1 MQQAMNRYYQTQIMT
16 ATPEEL
22 TLMLYNGCIRFLKQ
36 TEASM
41 NNKNFS
47 EKSTFVSKALDI
59 LDELQ
64 VTLDMKYEISSQLSS
79 LYEYFKERLTY
90 ASIHMNTDVLRE
102 VITMMEELRD
112 TWQEAIKLV
121 KQ

>member
-47 EKSTFVSKALDI
+47 EKSTFISKALDI

>member
-1 MQQAMNRYYQTQIMT
+1 VQQAMNRYYQTQIMT

-64 VTLDMKYEISSQLSS
+64 VTLDMKYEISSQLLS

>member
-1 MQQAMNRYYQTQIMT
+1 MNRYYQTQIMT

-64 VTLDMKYEISSQLSS
+64 VTLDMKYEISSQLLS

>member
-64 VTLDMKYEISSQLSS
+64 VTLDMKYEISSQLLS